1 MYLFVPFF
9 VMSFMSSLSHCLKV
23 KVVIPE
29 KEKITV
35 DDISKYLDKVEN
47 DTLPQVE
54 LKSHDV
60 SKQYSLNLL
69 HVSLSICPSLS
80 LLSLSLSH
88 STFSFTLL
96 LPLLFLLSLIL
107 RRLSSWLRSH
117 RYSVFVTLVG
127 DQSS

>member
-9 VMSFMSSLSHCLKV
+9 VMSFISSFSHCLKV

-69 HVSLSICPSLS
+69 HVSLSICSFPLPFI
-80 LLSLSLSH
+80 SLSLSH
-88 STFSFTLL
+88 SIFSFTLS
-96 LPLLFLLSLIL
+96 FS
-107 RRLSSWLRSH
+107 LSSFS
-117 RYSVFVTLVG
+117 SV
-127 DQSS
+127 